1 MAFSQSGELA
11 GLGTYTVSAP
21 TAGIYGIDWKNYIP
35 RLSQGGTQSSLVT
48 TIVQNS
54 STVFTSSAGSDGGH
68 FDLLCA
74 AGDSINLV
82 TSSAAAGDQGLN
94 LIKTQVA
101 VSSGT

>member
-1 MAFSQSGELA
+1 MAFNQSGELA
-11 GLGTYTVSAP
+11 GLNTYTVAAP
-21 TAGIYGIDWKNYIP
+21 TAGIYGIDWKNYLP
-35 RLSQGGTQSSLVT
+35 RPSQGGLQSSLVT

-54 STVFTSSAGSDGGH
+54 STVYTSQTGADGGH

-74 AGDSINLV
+74 AGDTINLV
-82 TSSAAAGDQGLN
+82 TSSASANDAGLN